1 MEFFLICGAAL
12 ILIGLFFLWLALW
25 GRKPE
30 NLVETVGALT
40 RRQHFK
46 NVQLRRRRDK
56 NLTDYTYSYTVG
68 GRTYRLSGTQ
78 WIHPRKLFKKTTIVY
93 LKGFPR
99 VAYIGEFTGIQEW
112 ALAIVFLV
120 MGLLCLWISTQVL

>member
-1 MEFFLICGAAL
+1 MTLFLSCGAVL
-12 ILIGLFFLWLALW
+12 ILIGLFFLWLALR

-30 NLVETVGALT
+30 NLVETVGDLT

-46 NVQLRRRRDK
+46 NMQIKSHKVK
-56 NLTDYTYSYTVG
+56 NLTDYAYSYTVD
-68 GRTYRLSGTQ
+68 GRTYRLSGIQ
-78 WIHPRKLFKKTTIVY
+78 WTHPRKLFRKATIVY

-112 ALAIVFLV
+112 TLAIAFLA
-120 MGLLCLWISTQVL
+120 MGLLCLWISTQVQ

>member
-1 MEFFLICGAAL
+1 MVLFLTCGAVL
-12 ILIGLFFLWLALW
+12 ILIGLFFLWLAFR

-46 NVQLRRRRDK
+46 NVQLRHRRVK
-56 NLTDYTYSYTVG
+56 NLTDYAYSYTVG
-68 GRTYRLSGTQ
+68 GRTYKLSGIE
-78 WIHPRKLFKKTTIVY
+78 WIHPRKLFPKTTIVY

-120 MGLLCLWISTQVL
+120 MGLLCLWISTQVS